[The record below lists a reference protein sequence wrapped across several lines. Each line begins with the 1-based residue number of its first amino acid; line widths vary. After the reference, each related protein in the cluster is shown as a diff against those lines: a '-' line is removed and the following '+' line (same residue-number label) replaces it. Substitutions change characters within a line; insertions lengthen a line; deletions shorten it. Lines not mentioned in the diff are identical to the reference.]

1 MCADISKIIIPIGVT
16 LLSTATVFIADKGGD
31 FFNLL
36 KIKIQDLFSGF
47 KLKEREQKIIL
58 KLLEQ
63 KYQKLKDNLSDLAHS
78 LIKGKDFLKK
88 IEEDIKKLVA
98 QNSNLKKIISQ
109 PKKIILLGDSGVG
122 KSTLIN
128 CIEEKKLAIEAKK
141 KFPTTMKYEEY
152 KSTKYK
158 NFIFC
163 DTRGTETDKFKEIEA
178 SNIENILENI
188 KGINFYLFWYLI
200 AFNDNFQE
208 SDAKYIKSIQKS
220 LNNNMSLFFIITRTS
235 EPEEEKSNLEDVIKE
250 FFPDNKNIQVFPV
263 LARGPKKNPEETY
276 GLTELMNETKKFFN
290 NIIIKDFFRY
300 IYQEDKKFDEQF
312 SNLLNKSSIEKL
324 FILILKRIRLEDYLN
339 SNSLNNDE
347 TSLINNFL
355 EEKYL
360 SFLNS
365 NGKEIVDLCLL
376 IKAKYEIIDVDNV
389 EETTKRLTNL
399 IILLMKMRK

>member
-141 KFPTTMKYEEY
+141 KVPTTMKYEEY

-158 NFIFC
+158 NFIFVIQ
-163 DTRGTETDKFKEIEA
+163 EEQKQ
-178 SNIENILENI
+178 
-188 KGINFYLFWYLI
+188 INL
-200 AFNDNFQE
+200 
-208 SDAKYIKSIQKS
+208 
-220 LNNNMSLFFIITRTS
+220 
-235 EPEEEKSNLEDVIKE
+235 
-250 FFPDNKNIQVFPV
+250 
-263 LARGPKKNPEETY
+263 KK
-276 GLTELMNETKKFFN
+276 
-290 NIIIKDFFRY
+290 
-300 IYQEDKKFDEQF
+300 
-312 SNLLNKSSIEKL
+312 
-324 FILILKRIRLEDYLN
+324 LKHQI
-339 SNSLNNDE
+339 
-347 TSLINNFL
+347 
-355 EEKYL
+355 
-360 SFLNS
+360 
-365 NGKEIVDLCLL
+365 
-376 IKAKYEIIDVDNV
+376 
-389 EETTKRLTNL
+389 
-399 IILLMKMRK
+399 

>member
-1 MCADISKIIIPIGVT
+1 MT

-141 KFPTTMKYEEY
+141 IVPTTMKYEEY

-188 KGINFYLFWYLI
+188 KGKNFYLFWYLI
-200 AFNDNFQE
+200 AFNDNFQK
-208 SDAKYIKSIQKS
+208 SDAKYIKSMRKS
-220 LNNNMSLFFIITRTS
+220 LNNNMPLFFVITRTS
-235 EPEEEKSNLEDVIKE
+235 EPEDEKSNLEDLIKE

-263 LARGPKKNPEETY
+263 LARGPKKNPEVTY

-312 SNLLNKSSIEKL
+312 SNLLNKPSIEK
-324 FILILKRIRLEDYLN
+324 
-339 SNSLNNDE
+339 
-347 TSLINNFL
+347 
-355 EEKYL
+355 
-360 SFLNS
+360 
-365 NGKEIVDLCLL
+365 IVGFN
-376 IKAKYEIIDVDNV
+376 IKKD
-389 EETTKRLTNL
+389 
-399 IILLMKMRK
+399 

>member
-1 MCADISKIIIPIGVT
+1 M
-16 LLSTATVFIADKGGD
+16 
-31 FFNLL
+31 
-36 KIKIQDLFSGF
+36 
-47 KLKEREQKIIL
+47 
-58 KLLEQ
+58 
-63 KYQKLKDNLSDLAHS
+63 
-78 LIKGKDFLKK
+78 
-88 IEEDIKKLVA
+88 
-98 QNSNLKKIISQ
+98 
-109 PKKIILLGDSGVG
+109 
-122 KSTLIN
+122 
-128 CIEEKKLAIEAKK
+128 
-141 KFPTTMKYEEY
+141 
-152 KSTKYK
+152 
-158 NFIFC
+158 
-163 DTRGTETDKFKEIEA
+163 
-178 SNIENILENI
+178 ENI
-188 KGINFYLFWYLI
+188 KGKNFYLFWYLI

-220 LNNNMSLFFIITRTS
+220 FNNNMSLFFIITRTS

-360 SFLNS
+360 SFLNF

-389 EETTKRLTNL
+389 EETTKRLTNFNNTVNKNEEIKDDNNL
-399 IILLMKMRK
+399 QDKILQGCSKSQIEQITKKVEKFRSNERNAKEVEKLLNIFLSEMFNLELKNQVMNNLSLNGILD